1 MMMGATLSPGE
12 GELFRFQVPGSG
24 VPCLVRY
31 DDNQMQEATYL
42 HDAGT
47 GSWFSPMSRNW
58 CDGAD
63 TATVSSVR
71 IVPGPMGM
79 SDWVVVANM
88 LEPFASMDVDFGA
101 DEDVRFGG
109 AGVDLAGTD
118 WDVWGQDSYL
128 DAMDQT
134 SYGASAGGYTIGS
147 SVLASGEDHEMFIVF
162 SDSVNDKPCIV
173 AGASMVHDADQSG
186 QIPFVSDDFC
196 HTGRSASEF
205 VGDQDPGAGYGPN
218 RLWLAYDEM
227 SSMWSVNGT
236 WDARFNY
243 ASASVGSGSSME
255 SMGQVLE
262 DAYMSFYVDDMGIRT
277 MYANDMGTAVEAGEG
292 TLFTFEWTGAGVPCF
307 MSPNWAGST
316 YYYESGS
323 DPEYIDWQ
331 SPDWCEG
338 PDEALTSLKVVAGPM
353 NMGDWMVVANTNQAF
368 TDVQVR
374 LTGDYSG
381 WGGEGP
387 AVIAQGWTAYE
398 TDTSVFR
405 ADWMGGMLDA
415 LPAGEDH
422 HLFYGWY
429 GEKPCIERGDDTYIL
444 DDMYTSMDIVSD
456 DFCGGSSGGA
466 GNPSDYI
473 GAMDPGDGY
482 GPNRMWL
489 SYDDMSGEWSVNG
502 KWDRSLITVATM
514 VVGSQMAYPGIG
526 LAPVEM
532 VWNFDHTTDPMM
544 GEGFM
549 TSNNGE
555 TGTTLTAGEG
565 ELFRFMYGSG
575 VPCLVGYYDD
585 WAMDATYFQDEM
597 WMQLEVQSPDF
608 CE

>member
-1 MMMGATLSPGE
+1 
-12 GELFRFQVPGSG
+12 
-24 VPCLVRY
+24 
-31 DDNQMQEATYL
+31 
-42 HDAGT
+42 
-47 GSWFSPMSRNW
+47 MSRNW

-79 SDWVVVANM
+79 GDWVVVANVMEPVQGFNAM
-88 LEPFASMDVDFGA
+88 LNPETATY
-101 DEDVRFGG
+101 
-109 AGVDLAGTD
+109 AGPGTTG
-118 WDVWGQDSYL
+118 WDL
-128 DAMDQT
+128 DAYDPYLYEDTWDQT
-134 SYGASAGGYTIGS
+134 SWMVLLNVQGYDQNL
-147 SVLASGEDHEMFIVF
+147 LATGEDHELFAVQ
-162 SDSVNDKPCIV
+162 SGGDSVNDKPCIV
-173 AGASMVHDADQSG
+173 KNDSTLSDADWNY
-186 QIPFVSDDFC
+186 IAYASDDFC
-196 HTGRSASEF
+196 QASNNPADF
-205 VGDQDPGAGYGPN
+205 TGDQDPGAGFGPN
-218 RLWLAYDEM
+218 RIWLAYDDM
-227 SSMWSVNGT
+227 TGMWSVHGT
-236 WDARFNY
+236 WDTA
-243 ASASVGSGSSME
+243 VGGMEAGVGYSNFDMVGAGEVLQAAGWDAYDSSMGGIQGW
-255 SMGQVLE
+255 SMSGDGL
-262 DAYMSFYVDDMGIRT
+262 
-277 MYANDMGTAVEAGEG
+277 EAGEG
-292 TLFTFEWTGAGVPCF
+292 ELFTFDYTGAGAPCLTNNTRGR
-307 MSPNWAGST
+307 MGT
-316 YYYESGS
+316 YFYSN
-323 DPEYIDWQ
+323 DTNEYIEGLK

-338 PDEALTSLKVVAGPM
+338 PDEALTSLKVVAGPQ
-353 NMGDWMVVANTNQAF
+353 NLGDWMVVAHTNQAF
-368 TDVQVR
+368 LDVQVR

-381 WGGEGP
+381 WGGPGP
-387 AVIAQGWTAYE
+387 AVTAQGWTAQE
-398 TDTSVFR
+398 SDPSVFR
-405 ADWMGGMLDA
+405 AHFNMNDA

-422 HLFYGWY
+422 HMFYGWY
-429 GEKPCIERGDDTYIL
+429 SEKPCIERGDDTYIL